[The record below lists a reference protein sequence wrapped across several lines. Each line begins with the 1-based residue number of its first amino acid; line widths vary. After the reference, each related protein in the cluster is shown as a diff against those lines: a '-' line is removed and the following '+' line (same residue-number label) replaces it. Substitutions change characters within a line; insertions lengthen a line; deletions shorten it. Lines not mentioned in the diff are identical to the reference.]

1 MNKTKIGIFLSL
13 LLLVGLTS
21 CGEQKSNNKL
31 MLNEILIDN
40 QNNFQDDYGLHSA
53 WIEIFNRSYGSADL
67 AGCLLKVSSQP
78 GDTVTYFIPKGDV
91 LTLVKPRQHALFWA
105 DGEPNRGTFHTSC
118 KLNPETAN
126 WIGLF
131 DSGRNIIDQIVVPAN
146 ALGADQSYARI
157 SDGAADWEVKGG
169 SKDKYVT
176 PSTNN
181 KTLDSNAKME
191 KFEEHDSVGIGMSIS
206 AMSVV
211 FCGLI
216 LLFVAFKVVGKVAV
230 NLSKRNAM
238 KAKGLFDSGRNIIDQ
253 IVVPANALGADQSYA
268 RISDGAAD
276 WEVKGGSKDK
286 YVTPSTN
293 NKTLD
298 SNAKMEK
305 FEEHDSVGIGMS
317 ISAMSV
323 VFCGLILL
331 FVAFKVV
338 GKVAV
343 NLSKRNAM
351 KAKGI
356 DKVEAKELSQAPGE
370 VYAAI
375 SMALHEMQDEVHD
388 VEETVLTITRVKR
401 SYSPWSSKI
410 YTLRENPNRK

>member
-1 MNKTKIGIFLSL
+1 MNKTKIGIFFSL
-13 LLLVGLTS
+13 LLLIGLTS

-31 MLNEILIDN
+31 MLNEVLIDN

-78 GDTVTYFIPKGDV
+78 GDTITYFIPKGDV

-105 DGEPNRGTFHTSC
+105 DGEPNRGTFHTSF

-146 ALGADQSYARI
+146 ALGPDQSYARV
-157 SDGAADWEVKGG
+157 SDGVADWEGKGG
-169 SKDKYVT
+169 SSDKYVT

-181 KTLDSNAKME
+181 KTLNSNAKME
-191 KFEEHDSVGIGMSIS
+191 KFEEHDSAGIGMSIS

-216 LLFVAFKVVGKVAV
+216 LLF
-230 NLSKRNAM
+230 
-238 KAKGLFDSGRNIIDQ
+238 I
-253 IVVPANALGADQSYA
+253 
-268 RISDGAAD
+268 
-276 WEVKGGSKDK
+276 
-286 YVTPSTN
+286 
-293 NKTLD
+293 
-298 SNAKMEK
+298 
-305 FEEHDSVGIGMS
+305 
-317 ISAMSV
+317 
-323 VFCGLILL
+323 
-331 FVAFKVV
+331 AFKVV

>member
-1 MNKTKIGIFLSL
+1 MSR
-13 LLLVGLTS
+13 GL
-21 CGEQKSNNKL
+21 GDVYKRQ
-31 MLNEILIDN
+31 
-40 QNNFQDDYGLHSA
+40 
-53 WIEIFNRSYGSADL
+53 SYGSADL

-191 KFEEHDSVGIGMSIS
+191 KFEEHDSVGIG
-206 AMSVV
+206 
-211 FCGLI
+211 L
-216 LLFVAFKVVGKVAV
+216 
-230 NLSKRNAM
+230 
-238 KAKGLFDSGRNIIDQ
+238 
-253 IVVPANALGADQSYA
+253 
-268 RISDGAAD
+268 
-276 WEVKGGSKDK
+276 
-286 YVTPSTN
+286 
-293 NKTLD
+293 
-298 SNAKMEK
+298 
-305 FEEHDSVGIGMS
+305 S

>member
-1 MNKTKIGIFLSL
+1 MNKTKIGIFFSL
-13 LLLVGLTS
+13 LLLIGLTS

-31 MLNEILIDN
+31 MLNEVLIDN

-78 GDTVTYFIPKGDV
+78 GDTITYFIPKGDV

-105 DGEPNRGTFHTSC
+105 DGEPNRGTFHTSF

-146 ALGADQSYARI
+146 ALGPDQSYARV
-157 SDGAADWEVKGG
+157 SDGVADWEVKGG
-169 SKDKYVT
+169 SSD
-176 PSTNN
+176 N
-181 KTLDSNAKME
+181 SNAKME
-191 KFEEHDSVGIGMSIS
+191 KFEEHDSAGIGMSIS

-216 LLFVAFKVVGKVAV
+216 LLF
-230 NLSKRNAM
+230 
-238 KAKGLFDSGRNIIDQ
+238 I
-253 IVVPANALGADQSYA
+253 
-268 RISDGAAD
+268 
-276 WEVKGGSKDK
+276 
-286 YVTPSTN
+286 
-293 NKTLD
+293 
-298 SNAKMEK
+298 
-305 FEEHDSVGIGMS
+305 
-317 ISAMSV
+317 
-323 VFCGLILL
+323 
-331 FVAFKVV
+331 AFKVV